1 MKLYTIG
8 FTQKTARQFFE
19 LIRQNNIQC
28 LVDIRLRPSGQLAGF
43 ARKED
48 LPYFLE
54 ALADGCAY
62 VHLPELAPTREILD
76 SYRSGGEWAD
86 YVKQFE
92 ALMDERGIPDQLDR
106 SLFENAAC
114 CLLCSE
120 ATPEQCHRRLVAE
133 RLQLH
138 WPGVEVI
145 HL

>member
-1 MKLYTIG
+1 MKIYTIG
-8 FTQKTARQFFE
+8 FTHKNARQFFE
-19 LIRQNNIQC
+19 LLRQNKIQR

-48 LPYFLE
+48 LPYFLDH
-54 ALADGCAY
+54 LADGCDY
-62 VHLPELAPTREILD
+62 VHLPELAPSKEILD
-76 SYRSGGEWAD
+76 DYRRGGGWAE
-86 YVKQFE
+86 YVQRFE
-92 ALMDERGIPDQLDR
+92 TLMDERGIPEALDWQI
-106 SLFENAAC
+106 FESADS

-133 RLQLH
+133 RIQRA